1 MGAAFSGNVVPICF
15 HPKSFLKM
23 TTPKRL
29 FDCLEIQATAPKPDL
44 LAAKVA
50 GAYQPLSTAVVH
62 DKIYRLAAGLMHRG
76 VSFGDGAVEG
86 RDKIAIISNSR
97 PEWLITDLAVQQ
109 TGAILVPLYP
119 NIATEEWVAIFQESE
134 VKGCFVSSVALYE
147 TVMAERARLPK
158 LEWVVCFEE
167 GAGATHWKTLLVD
180 SLFPE
185 MKHAIAAVCN
195 QITTDDIATIIYTSG
210 TTGKPK
216 GVMLSH
222 GNIVSNVQDATPV
235 LLGIPLVERKSLSF
249 LPLNHIFEKMIAYVY
264 LFNGFSIY
272 YAESMETIAANLKE
286 VQPSLFVTVPR
297 LLEKVYEK
305 IMATGSQLTGIKKQL
320 FFWAVNLGKEY
331 DPAKNQGWWYN
342 QQLALANK
350 LIFSKWREALGGKVG
365 AIVVGGAACQPR
377 LQKIFSAA
385 NITIMEGYGL
395 TETSPVIAV
404 NHYEAENRR
413 IGTVGPVLTG
423 VEVKLAEDGEVLCK
437 GPNVMKG
444 YYKNPAATAEAMRD
458 GWYLTGDIGE
468 FVEGKF
474 LKITDRKK
482 ELFKTSGG
490 KYVAPQLIEN
500 KVKESRFIE
509 QAMVVG
515 EGEKFVAALIVPSF
529 ENLKKWM
536 GEQGI
541 PFTTAE
547 AAVKEPRVFAMIEEV
562 INGFNPQFNHVEQIK
577 KFLLLPHEWSV
588 ESGELTP
595 KLSMRRKIILEA
607 NRPALEQL
615 YRPATNPEE

>member
-1 MGAAFSGNVVPICF
+1 MS
-15 HPKSFLKM
+15 L
-23 TTPKRL
+23 PKRL
-29 FDCLEIQATAPKPDL
+29 FDCLPIQAIAPKYDL
-44 LAAKVA
+44 LAAKVHGKYA
-50 GAYQPLSTAVVH
+50 PMDTATVH
-62 DKIYRLAAGLMHRG
+62 DRIYRLAAGLMEKG
-76 VSFGDGAVEG
+76 ISFGDGTVEG
-86 RDKIAIISNSR
+86 RDKIAIISKSR

-119 NIATEEWVAIFQESE
+119 NIATAEWVAIFQEAD
-134 VKGCFVSSVALYE
+134 VKGCFVSSRALYDA
-147 TVMAERARLPK
+147 VLAEKEALPK
-158 LEWVVCFEE
+158 LEWVVCFDESI
-167 GAGATHWKTLLVD
+167 GAAHWETVLAETLT
-180 SLFPE
+180 PE
-185 MKHAIAAVCN
+185 KKEAIDTVCN
-195 QITTDDIATIIYTSG
+195 RISTDDIATIIYTSG

-222 GNIVSNVQDATPV
+222 GNIVSNVLDATPV
-235 LLGIPLVERKSLSF
+235 LLGIPLAERKSLSF

-272 YAESMETIAANLKE
+272 YAESMETIGANLKE

-297 LLEKVYEK
+297 LLEKVYER
-305 IMATGSQLTGIKKQL
+305 IMATGSELTGIKKQL
-320 FFWAVNLGKEY
+320 FFWAVNLGKKY
-331 DPAKNQGWWYN
+331 DPAINQGWWYN

-350 LIFSKWREALGGKVG
+350 LIFSKWRAALGGNVK

-385 NITIMEGYGL
+385 DVTIMEGYGL

-404 NHYEAENRR
+404 NHYEPQNRR
-413 IGTVGPVLTG
+413 IGTVGPVLRG
-423 VEVKLAEDGEVLCK
+423 VEVKIAEDGEVLCK

-444 YYKNPAATAEAMRD
+444 YYKNPGATADVLRD
-458 GWYLTGDIGE
+458 GWFLTGDIGE

-490 KYVAPQLIEN
+490 KYVAPQLVEN
-500 KVKESRFIE
+500 KIKESRFIE

-515 EGEKFVAALIVPSF
+515 EGEKFVTALIVPSF

-536 GEQGI
+536 SEQGI

-547 AAVKEPRVFAMIEEV
+547 AAARDPKVHAFLEEIIE
-562 INGFNPQFNHVEQIK
+562 GFNKGFNHVEQIK
-577 KFLLLPHEWSV
+577 KFLVLPQEWSV
-588 ESGELTP
+588 ETGEMTP
-595 KLSMRRKIILEA
+595 KLSLKRKIILEKA
-607 NRPALEQL
+607 RPALELL
-615 YRPATNPEE
+615 YRPTGNPQD

>member
-1 MGAAFSGNVVPICF
+1 MS
-15 HPKSFLKM
+15 L
-23 TTPKRL
+23 PKRL
-29 FDCLEIQATAPKPDL
+29 FDCLEMQAIAPKYDL
-44 LAAKVA
+44 LAAKVDGQYA
-50 GAYQPLSTAVVH
+50 PMDTATVH
-62 DKIYRLAAGLMHRG
+62 DKIYRLAAGLMEKG
-76 VSFGDGAVEG
+76 ISFGNGTVEG

-119 NIATEEWVAIFQESE
+119 NIATEEWVSIFQESE
-134 VKGCFVSSVALYE
+134 VKGCFVSTPALYE
-147 TVMAERARLPK
+147 AVMAEKNRLPK
-158 LEWVVCFEE
+158 LEWVVCFEKG
-167 GAGATHWKTLLVD
+167 GAATHWETLLAD
-180 SLFPE
+180 SLTPDRKAAIEAVTSRIGPE
-185 MKHAIAAVCN
+185 DV
-195 QITTDDIATIIYTSG
+195 ATIIYTSG

-222 GNIVSNVQDATPV
+222 NNIVSNVQSCTPV
-235 LLGIPLVERKSLSF
+235 LLEIPLPERKSLSF

-320 FFWAVNLGKEY
+320 FFWAVNLGKKY
-331 DPAKNQGWWYN
+331 DPAINQGWWYN

-350 LIFSKWREALGGKVG
+350 LIFSKWREALGGNVG

-404 NHYEAENRR
+404 NHYNPENRR
-413 IGTVGPVLTG
+413 VGTVGTVIEG
-423 VEVKLAEDGEVLCK
+423 VEAKIAEDGEILCK
-437 GPNVMKG
+437 GPNVMLG
-444 YYKNPAATAEAMRD
+444 YYKNPQATADVLRD
-458 GWYLTGDIGE
+458 GWFLTGDIGE

-490 KYVAPQLIEN
+490 KYVAPQLVEN
-500 KVKESRFIE
+500 KIKESRFIE

-536 GEQGI
+536 GEQNL
-541 PFTTAE
+541 PFTTPE
-547 AAVKEPRVFAMIEEV
+547 TAASDPKVHAFLEEIIE
-562 INGFNPQFNHVEQIK
+562 GFNKNFNHVEQIK
-577 KFLLLPHEWSV
+577 KFLVLPHEWSV
-588 ESGELTP
+588 ETGEMTP
-595 KLSMRRKIILEA
+595 KLSLKRKIILEK
-607 NRPALEQL
+607 NRPALELL
-615 YRPATNPEE
+615 YRPTGNPQD

>member
-1 MGAAFSGNVVPICF
+1 MNTS
-15 HPKSFLKM
+15 
-23 TTPKRL
+23 KRL
-29 FDCLEIQATAPKPDL
+29 FDCLQIQAIAPKHDL
-44 LAAKVA
+44 LAAKVH
-50 GAYQPLSTAVVH
+50 GAYRPMDTATVH
-62 DKIYRLAAGLMHRG
+62 DKIYRLAAGLMERG
-76 VSFGDGAVEG
+76 VSFGDGTVEG
-86 RDKIAIISNSR
+86 RDKIGIISNSR
-97 PEWLITDLAVQQ
+97 PEWLIADLAVQQ

-119 NIATEEWVAIFQESE
+119 NIATEEWVAIFQESD
-134 VKGCFVSSVALYE
+134 VKGCFVSNSALYAA
-147 TVMAERARLPK
+147 VMAERSRLPK

-167 GAGATHWKTLLVD
+167 SGEVTHWETLLTD
-180 SLFPE
+180 KLTPE
-185 MKHAIAAVCN
+185 KKAAIDAVSSR
-195 QITTDDIATIIYTSG
+195 IGADDIATIIYTSG

-222 GNIVSNVQDATPV
+222 DNIVSNVKAATPV
-235 LLGIPLVERKSLSF
+235 LLGIPLKERKSLSF

-331 DPAKNQGWWYN
+331 DPAKDGGWWYN

-350 LIFSKWREALGGKVG
+350 LIFSKWREALGGNVG

-404 NHYEAENRR
+404 NHYEKENRR
-413 IGTVGPVLTG
+413 IGTVGPVIAG
-423 VEVKLAEDGEVLCK
+423 VEVKIADDGEILCK
-437 GPNVMKG
+437 GPNIMKG
-444 YYKNPAATAEAMRD
+444 YYKNPQATADAMRD

-515 EGEKFVAALIVPSF
+515 EGEKFVAALIVPSL

-547 AAVKEPRVFAMIEEV
+547 AAIQEPRVFAMIEEV

-577 KFLLLPHEWSV
+577 RFLLLPQEWSV
-588 ESGELTP
+588 DSGELTP
-595 KLSMRRKIILEA
+595 KLSMRRKIILEN
-607 NRPALEQL
+607 NRPALEAL
-615 YRPATNPEE
+615 YRPPGSAPEA